1 MKYIRIS
8 LFFVAAILISS
19 CSYVGEINVYGN
31 LNQGVFFKVIP
42 RNESFLSLFKIYQI
56 NVTTEKRNNLGL
68 VENVLSITSDGQK
81 IDEFKYGFLAKGFS
95 ENRKAHN
102 LNVDTIYT
110 VSIDG
115 SMTLGPFSAISCFY
129 IDENKIARIISC

>member
-8 LFFVAAILISS
+8 LFFVAANLISS
-19 CSYVGEINVYGN
+19 CGYVGEINVYGN

-42 RNESFLSLFKIYQI
+42 RNESFLSSFKIYQI
-56 NVTTEKRNNLGL
+56 NVTTEKINNLGL
-68 VENVLSITSDGQK
+68 VENVWSVTSDGQRM
-81 IDEFKYGFLAKGFS
+81 DEFKYGTLPKGFS

-129 IDENKIARIISC
+129 IDKNKVARIISC

>member
-1 MKYIRIS
+1 MKYIRIP

-42 RNESFLSLFKIYQI
+42 RNEGFLSLFKIYQI
-56 NVTTEKRNNLGL
+56 DVTTEKRNNFGL
-68 VENVLSITSDGQK
+68 VENVWSITSDGQK
-81 IDEFKYGFLAKGFS
+81 IDEFKYGFLPKGFS
-95 ENRKAHN
+95 ENRKADN

>member
-42 RNESFLSLFKIYQI
+42 SNESFLSLFKIYQI
-56 NVTTEKRNNLGL
+56 DVTTEKRKNLGL
-68 VENVLSITSDGQK
+68 VENVWSITSDGQK
-81 IDEFKYGFLAKGFS
+81 IDEFKYGFLPKGFS

-115 SMTLGPFSAISCFY
+115 SMTLGPFSAMSCFY

>member
-1 MKYIRIS
+1 MKYIRIP

-19 CSYVGEINVYGN
+19 CGYVGEINVYGN

-42 RNESFLSLFKIYQI
+42 RNEGFLSLFKIYQI
-56 NVTTEKRNNLGL
+56 DVTTEKRNNFGL
-68 VENVLSITSDGQK
+68 VENVWSITSDGQK
-81 IDEFKYGFLAKGFS
+81 IDEFKYGFLPKGFS